1 MAKTISL
8 YLYEDIQ
15 PNYNNTYYL
24 TNSTEDIK
32 THLTSYLS
40 ETVTA
45 DNYRVNSNVIKI
57 KNAGTNLYSNI
68 TYAIEEIIEEGSLIY
83 WRCYHVKSIDYQ
95 SSYTI
100 LYCEVDI
107 WGTYFHNAKLNN
119 INVNRCNR
127 NIGVGLLDAIAST
140 SGTGTRQ
147 YIPMTNFTT
156 SPHDTWPVEYM
167 NIVFALKYNV
177 AQTLF
182 GDSSTRI
189 GLFAFNLKTLKQALY
204 DANQNEVDAI
214 NYARVNAID
223 LAIDVVSGIY
233 GIAGTSLW
241 NTQGTLDATVI
252 GAWFTNAVSVKTRN
266 DITIKSKA
274 MWHNYEDV
282 DLHPYEVI
290 PYEAIYTLSITNDF
304 NKQLYIGTMQNGL
317 KLQRTTETTVT
328 CGLKVIASQDKLQF
342 IAYQGDN
349 QLDITN
355 SFSVV
360 CGTTDAGIAT
370 ERQILHAVETGA
382 KLIASYVALKNT
394 ASETAKA
401 IGALSLAS
409 NLSGSLT
416 PSTHTGNIVNGGDGA
431 NALYNPVPATI
442 TNPTTAIAYPL
453 KNPYIINAYTSIDDE
468 KANARIFG
476 ARFSEPISSI
486 YNVFSSALLGTGS
499 LASTYIKATCNVDE
513 VPTDACDFIQN
524 VLNSGAYFID
534 IRPNDNN

>member
-107 WGTYFHNAKLNN
+107 WGTYFHNASLNN
-119 INVNRCNR
+119 IVVNQCNR
-127 NIGVGLLDAIAST
+127 AIGNGLYADIRKAESDYTQTESVIAPSSSTYPLSLILAFQVVSGGSATSSYFLLGDGDIVLARRSLSFTPPSQYNSCLILAEQIVETYAQSGRRIKAYGTVPADASTVKLLYAYIIPDFLLANADFPDTTPVQGFTYIDVERNGSWHEKELTRCQENTYIYSGSIANTKITNKLNYDLYLGVLNNTIKVPRYVKKDVNYYLNFNMDYDGVDLLIGFDNNTRNLRDNLKVSIIYTADQTKGLYNIAEGIKSLGGILQRNTVGAIKNIAEGNYFGLATQMLNLAPNEETNHTSYTSSGNIAST
-140 SGTGTRQ
+140 YG
-147 YIPMTNFTT
+147 NLFTT
-156 SPHDTWPVEYM
+156 
-167 NIVFALKYNV
+167 FL
-177 AQTLF
+177 
-182 GDSSTRI
+182 
-189 GLFAFNLKTLKQALY
+189 NLY
-204 DANQNEVDAI
+204 
-214 NYARVNAID
+214 Y
-223 LAIDVVSGIY
+223 
-233 GIAGTSLW
+233 
-241 NTQGTLDATVI
+241 
-252 GAWFTNAVSVKTRN
+252 VK
-266 DITIKSKA
+266 
-274 MWHNYEDV
+274 
-282 DLHPYEVI
+282 
-290 PYEAIYTLSITNDF
+290 SI
-304 NKQLYIGTMQNGL
+304 
-317 KLQRTTETTVT
+317 E
-328 CGLKVIASQDKLQF
+328 
-342 IAYQGDN
+342 
-349 QLDITN
+349 
-355 SFSVV
+355 
-360 CGTTDAGIAT
+360 
-370 ERQILHAVETGA
+370 
-382 KLIASYVALKNT
+382 
-394 ASETAKA
+394 
-401 IGALSLAS
+401 
-409 NLSGSLT
+409 
-416 PSTHTGNIVNGGDGA
+416 
-431 NALYNPVPATI
+431 
-442 TNPTTAIAYPL
+442 
-453 KNPYIINAYTSIDDE
+453 DE

-476 ARFSEPISSI
+476 ARFSEAISSI

-534 IRPNDNN
+534 IRANDNN

>member
-24 TNSTEDIK
+24 TNSTQDIK

-40 ETVTA
+40 ATVTA

-127 NIGVGLLDAIAST
+127 NIGVGLLDDIKITDALTYTAVGDATITNANAMLVFGLNYNAYST
-140 SGTGTRQ
+140 WYG
-147 YIPMTNFTT
+147 TT
-156 SPHDTWPVEYM
+156 S
-167 NIVFALKYNV
+167 NI
-177 AQTLF
+177 QLF
-182 GDSSTRI
+182 
-189 GLFAFNLKTLKQALY
+189 
-204 DANQNEVDAI
+204 
-214 NYARVNAID
+214 AID
-223 LAIDVVSGIY
+223 LDTIKKAFEATGIPNYYTATYYNAVQLASIFVNGIVKAGINNANYENARVLTAYVVPKEVLLTAEMTKMYVETSTIFGGGGVNNIKFAVLDVV
-233 GIAGTSLW
+233 
-241 NTQGTLDATVI
+241 
-252 GAWFTNAVSVKTRN
+252 
-266 DITIKSKA
+266 
-274 MWHNYEDV
+274 
-282 DLHPYEVI
+282 PYE
-290 PYEAIYTLSITNDF
+290 YTKAVTISNSF
-304 NKQLYIGTMQNGL
+304 NNKYYIGTKYDNL
-317 KLQRTTETTVT
+317 EITRTTQSSINAYYKFISGDGKLTVT
-328 CGLKVIASQDKLQF
+328 IQ
-342 IAYQGDN
+342 QGDN
-349 QLDITN
+349 TKDITN
-355 SFSVV
+355 SFE
-360 CGTTDAGIAT
+360 INII
-370 ERQILHAVETGA
+370 QQ
-382 KLIASYVALKNT
+382 
-394 ASETAKA
+394 ETAHNVNVLSNIVSKGF
-401 IGALSLAS
+401 GALS
-409 NLSGSLT
+409 
-416 PSTHTGNIVNGGDGA
+416 
-431 NALYNPVPATI
+431 TI
-442 TNPTTAIAYPL
+442 LGLTTANPISAVAGASALAGGIGSDLIANGNRSVGRVAKIGDALQCYYRIPNLTDTPINNPL
-453 KNPYIINAYTSIDDE
+453 YICSYASLEDE
-468 KANARIFG
+468 EANARIFG
-476 ARFSEPISSI
+476 AKFSEPISNI